1 MYALFLS
8 HVIVITLLV
17 DSHRYWVSILH
28 HSPTG
33 DTALLRQ
40 SLNFGLLLPSYEGKL
55 RATHCEGFFW
65 CRLQIKNSVRYASK
79 FRRI

>member
-1 MYALFLS
+1 MS
-8 HVIVITLLV
+8 SVLLY
-17 DSHRYWVSILH
+17 YWVVTGTESLRFIT
-28 HSPTG
+28 HSLTHSLAG